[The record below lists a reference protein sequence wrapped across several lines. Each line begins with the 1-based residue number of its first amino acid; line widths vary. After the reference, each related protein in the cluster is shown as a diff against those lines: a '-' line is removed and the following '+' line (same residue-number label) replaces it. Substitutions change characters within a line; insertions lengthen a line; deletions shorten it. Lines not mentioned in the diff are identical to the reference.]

1 MKITHFSIKISIAML
16 LLIIVLSNA
25 MYWKAISTL
34 SEHINSLI
42 DVSNHQENGEM
53 FHSAVHSMVMNARE
67 PERRGQYIESRRQ
80 ADDALRRFEA
90 YFGDGGHAGLSA
102 VIAQIGAE
110 YRSLRDFV
118 EKMTEQENGPEIA
131 EEERSAHK
139 LFDNIFVNYQ
149 ELIRHHNEQRSDLLK
164 KTETIGKSIRWLQ
177 FVMVTAAIVA
187 GLFIILYLERV
198 ALKLYDLME
207 QLALRD
213 KLTGL
218 YNRHGLERIV
228 AKVDRSTAKSG
239 SNGYG
244 IVLMDIDHFKK
255 FNDSYGHPAGD
266 RLLAQL
272 AELLQC
278 IVRDQDRIVRYGGEE
293 ILVFL
298 SGTGLA
304 GTREAANKI
313 GRIVAETPF
322 DLLNGSEPKHVTV
335 SIGYAAFPAD
345 RGTFQEIIR
354 IADERL
360 YHAKNNGRNMV
371 AGP

>member
-1 MKITHFSIKISIAML
+1 MRITHFSIKISIAVL

-67 PERRGQYIESRRQ
+67 PEKSGQYLESRRQ

-90 YFGDGGHAGLSA
+90 YFGDGSHGGLSA

-110 YRSLRDFV
+110 YRRLRDFV
-118 EKMTEQENGPEIA
+118 EKMAEQGNSREIT
-131 EEERSAHK
+131 EERSAQK
-139 LFDNIFVNYQ
+139 LFDNIFVNYK
-149 ELIRHHNEQRSDLLK
+149 ELIRHHNEQRSDLLR
-164 KTETIGKSIRWLQ
+164 KTGKIEKSVRWLQ

-187 GLFIILYLERV
+187 GLLIIFYLDRV

-228 AKVDRSTAKSG
+228 AKVDRSAAKSG
-239 SNGYG
+239 RNGYG
-244 IVLMDIDHFKK
+244 VVLMDIDHFKK

-266 RLLAQL
+266 RLLAHL
-272 AELLQC
+272 AELLQN

-322 DLLNGSEPKHVTV
+322 DLLDGLEPKHVTV
-335 SIGYAAFPAD
+335 SIGYAASSAD
-345 RGTFQEIIR
+345 RGTFQEIIQ

-360 YHAKNNGRNMV
+360 YRAKNNGRNMV